1 MSAGMRPC
9 FFSKETLTLPD
20 FYKSADDDPLA
31 KALYSVIGTARIVIV
46 GRHQIKMI
54 ESLYLYH
61 AKGSPCE
68 PVESWPQ
75 AKRKRVPAFLFQH
88 SGRDL
93 CECIWQGKCCALP
106 ARGAAGRSPPIMD
119 MYGGIPPRFDI
130 SGEFQQM
137 QPMNSPMT
145 QLIIFSG
152 Q

>member
-20 FYKSADDDPLA
+20 FYKSAVGDCLA

-61 AKGSPCE
+61 AKGPRCE
-68 PVESWPQ
+68 PLEPWLQ
-75 AKRKRVPAFLFQH
+75 AKRKRVPAFSFQQ

-93 CECIWQGKCCALP
+93 CECI
-106 ARGAAGRSPPIMD
+106 
-119 MYGGIPPRFDI
+119 
-130 SGEFQQM
+130 
-137 QPMNSPMT
+137 
-145 QLIIFSG
+145 
-152 Q
+152 